1 METMGRPVGT
11 VRGPMWVDDRCG
23 GAGLLTGTQ
32 LGGGW
37 WLPPR
42 TCPSAPRID
51 TARSS
56 ATSWCSAFN
65 IRRRGSLA
73 RISATSRKIM
83 MPVTSLTGS
92 YTFGLALPDSRHAAA
107 TSLRACSS
115 THGTCAALV
124 CTVRTMR
131 NATKAQVLVREVRG
145 DEGGTS
151 LRDMT
156 VLSKCLSGIAQTQ
169 RGTGREAQNFLVP
182 RKRILFWAGETSDR
196 NGGRF
201 PGTGWGRT
209 GRSNIQSRFPEKK
222 LKFFAGEDAA

>member
-1 METMGRPVGT
+1 MEMMGRPVGT

-37 WLPPR
+37 RLPPR

-56 ATSWCSAFN
+56 ATSSCSAFN
-65 IRRRGSLA
+65 IRRRGSFA
-73 RISATSRKIM
+73 RISATPRKIIK
-83 MPVTSLTGS
+83 PVMSMIG
-92 YTFGLALPDSRHAAA
+92 YWAFGLTLPDSRHAAA
-107 TSLRACSS
+107 TSLRACSG

-182 RKRILFWAGETSDR
+182 RKRILFWAGKTSDR
-196 NGGRF
+196 TGG
-201 PGTGWGRT
+201 
-209 GRSNIQSRFPEKK
+209 
-222 LKFFAGEDAA
+222 